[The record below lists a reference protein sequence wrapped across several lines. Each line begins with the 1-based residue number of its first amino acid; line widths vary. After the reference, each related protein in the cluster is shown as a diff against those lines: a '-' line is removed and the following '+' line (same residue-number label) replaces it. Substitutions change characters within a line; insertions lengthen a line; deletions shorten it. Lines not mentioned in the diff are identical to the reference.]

1 MSATSTTTVAKARLR
16 NFGGGILEITDDGIR
31 FYVETGRFRKQ
42 RQISREI
49 RFRDIES
56 VERLGDDLQII
67 WKDNTDMFALE
78 KSSLTDP
85 IHERITVALNNLKK
99 EKESKEIANQELTE
113 LAQTTILAMETA
125 DSLFEILK
133 KLHGRVDWK
142 LVENSLTQ
150 SEENVGKLSSQGA
163 NSLHLDV
170 KPLSTAV
177 HQHRPE
183 ETSEKIY
190 DVLRELYEHIDRLG
204 SSVDDAE
211 RFHPNRRDTKLA
223 IQAIYVLNDMALGL
237 IVGDD
242 AIGKEGAELFKV
254 LEELAKMPSSR
265 IDINAIKASL
275 DNLGAEKDKRKSVV
289 EEIKS
294 TLEQRLKELLVS
306 TAGDPPE
313 TVEHQP

>member
-16 NFGGGILEITDDGIR
+16 NFGGGTLEITDDGIR

-49 RFRDIES
+49 RFGDIES
-56 VERLGDDLQII
+56 VERLGNDLQIS

-78 KSSLTDP
+78 KTSQIEP
-85 IHERITVALNNLKK
+85 IHERITAALNNLKK
-99 EKESKEIANQELTE
+99 DEENKETVIQELTE
-113 LAQTTILAMETA
+113 FAQTTIYATETA

-133 KLHGRVDWK
+133 KLHGRVDWQ
-142 LVENSLTQ
+142 LVESSLTQ

-163 NSLHLDV
+163 NSLYLDA

-183 ETSEKIY
+183 ETSGKIY
-190 DVLRELYEHIDRLG
+190 DVLRELYEHFDGLA

-211 RFHPNRRDTKLA
+211 KFHPNRRDAKLA

-242 AIGKEGAELFKV
+242 AIGKKGTELFKV
-254 LEELAKMPSSR
+254 LKELTKLPSSR

-275 DNLGAEKDKRKSVV
+275 DNLCAEKDKRKSVV

-306 TAGDPPE
+306 TAENPPE